1 VSDIPNSPEDKE
13 GDAALQKWLN
23 AELLAQGPD
32 VVLHPLAG
40 WSCATRP
47 DNYVLLGLGYLTKSS
62 TREAHILRLAM
73 TRSQALRLSKGLE
86 NLARTPHA
94 AAPDKP
100 N

>member
-1 VSDIPNSPEDKE
+1 MSDIPPEDDE
-13 GDAALQKWLN
+13 GDATLQEWFN
-23 AELLAQGPD
+23 TELLAKGPD

-47 DNYVLLGLGYLTKSS
+47 DNYVLLGIGYLTKPS
-62 TREAHILRLAM
+62 TREAGILRLAM
-73 TRSQALRLSKGLE
+73 TRSQAQRLSKQLE

-94 AAPDKP
+94 TAPDKP